1 MLKLV
6 IGDKNLSSWSL
17 RPWMLL
23 KHLGIPFEEI
33 KLPLDTPRFRAEI
46 GRYSPT
52 GRVPVLLHGAA
63 RIWDSMAI
71 CEYLNEMADGKAWPS
86 EREARA
92 EARCIS
98 SEMHSGFQ
106 ALRAAWGLRAAATGL
121 RVPLQADAAG
131 DVARIDAMW
140 SECRSR
146 HAAQGPWLFGRYSIA
161 DAMYSPV
168 ALRFKTYGPKLL
180 PTSRAYLQHVL
191 ADPHLQ
197 LWIRDAEQEVAA
209 AKAAK
214 EH

>member
-33 KLPLDTPRFRAEI
+33 KLPLDTPEFRAEI

-52 GRVPVLLHGAA
+52 GRVPVLIDGTA
-63 RIWDSMAI
+63 RIWDSLAI
-71 CEYLNEMADGKAWPS
+71 CEYLNELADGKAWPS

-98 SEMHSGFQ
+98 AEMHSGFQ
-106 ALRAAWGLRAAATGL
+106 ALRSTWGLRAAATGL
-121 RVPLQADAAG
+121 RVPLPADAAG
-131 DVARIDAMW
+131 DVARIDAIW

-146 HAAQGPWLFGRYSIA
+146 YSVHGPWLFGRYSIA

-180 PTSRAYLQHVL
+180 PTSRTYLRHVL

-209 AKAAK
+209 DGAGE

>member
-23 KHLGIPFEEI
+23 KHLGIPFEEV
-33 KLPLDTPRFRAEI
+33 KLRLDTPEFRAEI

-52 GRVPVLLHGAA
+52 GRVPVLIDGAA
-63 RIWDSMAI
+63 RIWDSLAI
-71 CEYLNEMADGKAWPS
+71 CEYLNELADGKAWPH
-86 EREARA
+86 ERDARA

-98 SEMHSGFQ
+98 AEMHSGFQ
-106 ALRAAWGLRAAATGL
+106 ALRSAWGLRAAATGL
-121 RVPLQADAAG
+121 RVPLPTDAAG
-131 DVARIDAMW
+131 DVARIDAIW

-146 HAAQGPWLFGRYSIA
+146 HAEQGPWLFGRYSIA

-180 PTSRAYLQHVL
+180 PTSRNYLRHVL

-209 AKAAK
+209 AGA
-214 EH
+214 EHEH